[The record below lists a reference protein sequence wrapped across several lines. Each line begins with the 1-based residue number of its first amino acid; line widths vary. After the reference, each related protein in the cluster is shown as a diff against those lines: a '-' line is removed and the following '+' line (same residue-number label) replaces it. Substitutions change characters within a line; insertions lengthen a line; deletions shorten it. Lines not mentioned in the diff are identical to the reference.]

1 MLKYPTDRGPKV
13 PDTQETL
20 RAVRDLC
27 GVTALWFKN
36 PWSTEI
42 ACGLRPWGPCQVDLN
57 CIISVDR
64 SGEPQGRGSAPVDR
78 IYQWD
83 HGFTTRIIWYLMVH
97 PFCYSTAGVS
107 TLVTRGNKVGTG
119 SFPNGNK
126 EHDAGTSLKGNKQRV
141 SDTSLKGD
149 KQKGWTTTI
158 LIDDRGYI

>member
-64 SGEPQGRGSAPVDR
+64 SGEPREGGVFLW
-78 IYQWD
+78 I
-83 HGFTTRIIWYLMVH
+83 GFISGTIVYYTDYLMVH

-126 EHDAGTSLKGNKQRV
+126 EHDAGTSLRGNKQRV

-149 KQKGWTTTI
+149 KQKG
-158 LIDDRGYI
+158 